1 MNYMTFKAGGNE
13 YRMVLTTRAMVELE
27 KKIGCNPIDILLRA
41 QDGTTLPKVSDMIAI
56 LWSGLLK
63 FNHGI
68 KLDYFYYIFYIYL
81 SDGHATTD
89 FLGVMMELFQV
100 SGIVAKEDA
109 SNPNGIEGK

>member
-68 KLDYFYYIFYIYL
+68 KLEDCYDIFDNYL
-81 SDGHATTD
+81 ADGNSATD
-89 FLGVMMELFQV
+89 FISVILEVYKV
-100 SGIVAKEDA
+100 SGLIKE
-109 SNPNGIEGK
+109 NKKEETEKN

>member
-68 KLDYFYYIFYIYL
+68 KLEDCYDIFDNYL
-81 SDGHATTD
+81 ADGHATID